1 MKPFKSRPSFLEEK
15 CSQLIRLRI
24 EPGRLAAW
32 REANGEKS
40 LSAAIKKACDLVFL
54 RQSAKREQ

>member
-1 MKPFKSRPSFLEEK
+1 MKPLKARPSFLQEK
-15 CSQLIRLRI
+15 CSQQIRLRI

-32 REANGEKS
+32 REASGEKS

-54 RQSAKREQ
+54 RPRGEK